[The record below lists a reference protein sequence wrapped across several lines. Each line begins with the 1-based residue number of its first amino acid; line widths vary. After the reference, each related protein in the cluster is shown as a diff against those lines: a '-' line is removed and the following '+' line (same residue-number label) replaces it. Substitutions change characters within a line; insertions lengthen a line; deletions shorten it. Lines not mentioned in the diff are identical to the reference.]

1 MSPEDILG
9 HLGLA
14 PSVAALVWAALGG
27 AMLWQKLK
35 NGKAGTGDDL
45 VRVVEELRRTLEGL
59 PKHINAAHR
68 EALETMAERI
78 DLDARTREVERR
90 EHAKRA

>member
-1 MSPEDILG
+1 MDAGEILG
-9 HLGLA
+9 HLGLPA
-14 PSVAALVWAALGG
+14 NVVAVVWG
-27 AMLWQKLK
+27 AYGLYLFTSKLK
-35 NGKAGTGDDL
+35 NGRNGHDL
-45 VRVVEELRRTLEGL
+45 AHAVEELRRTLEGL